1 MIRIQCVIAENKGS
15 RTYYSNVVPRIGE
28 TIVYGKEE
36 TFKVLDVIHHSVE
49 HSMVSLIVE
58 EI

>member
-1 MIRIQCVIAENKGS
+1 MIRIKCVIAENKGS

-36 TFKVLDVIHHSVE
+36 TFRVLDVIHYSDE
-49 HSMVSLIVE
+49 HSAVSVIVK